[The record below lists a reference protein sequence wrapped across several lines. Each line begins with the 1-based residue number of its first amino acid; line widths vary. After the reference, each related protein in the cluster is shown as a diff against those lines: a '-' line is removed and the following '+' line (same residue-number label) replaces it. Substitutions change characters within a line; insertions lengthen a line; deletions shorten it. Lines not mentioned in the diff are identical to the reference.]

1 MKIRVA
7 LTIDLDPHAWAQ
19 NNGQIV
25 DAAGRFTLAEVRDD
39 VRSYVL
45 TCLQGAPMLEDADAE
60 VTLS

>member
-7 LTIDLDPHAWAQ
+7 LTIELDPHAWAE

-25 DAAGRFTLAEVRDD
+25 DAAGRFTLAEVRGD

-45 TCLQGAPMLEDADAE
+45 TTLQTAPMLEDADADI
-60 VTLS
+60 TIA